1 MWCEPENAKKQTLKA
16 EKLKYSG
23 RSSKHSGRHKDV
35 SDELLAPAGLDQLY
49 LHSIP
54 SGDNFNPHHPI
65 LSAVLYGWNV
75 QGAKVSEMGHYCTL
89 QTSVDVRWHH
99 IHSGKSNLW
108 SGEFP
113 ISLIVTYQMIQR
125 KHAPIPSISCK
136 LICRHILR
144 KRHFISRGTM
154 CVGEAVCNKHRNPF
168 PFDFHKQFSR

>member
-1 MWCEPENAKKQTLKA
+1 MWTRKCKKQTLKA

-35 SDELLAPAGLDQLY
+35 SDELLPSAGSALSPFHQA
-49 LHSIP
+49 

>member
-1 MWCEPENAKKQTLKA
+1 MWTRKCKKQTLKA

-35 SDELLAPAGLDQLY
+35 SDELLPSAGSALSPFHQA
-49 LHSIP
+49 

-75 QGAKVSEMGHYCTL
+75 QGAKVSEMGTIAHCKQTL
-89 QTSVDVRWHH
+89 TCSGITSIVA
-99 IHSGKSNLW
+99 NLW